1 MSGISILMMV
11 LFMLVIWGGLL
22 VALISLARA
31 PQTEAAREIDGGKY
45 VTEHD

>member
-22 VALISLARA
+22 AALINLLKA
-31 PQTEAAREIDGGKY
+31 PETEAARALDGGSY
-45 VTEHD
+45 VIEHE